1 MGRARASFDGARPR
15 RGVVA
20 GPLQRAKLAGSPF
33 AQAEGRRSARLLR
46 RPLRPGQG
54 RARRPPGSSSPNAA
68 RRRPSRRADRRL
80 PGRRRPSSDTDVPPP
95 VSFHVRAPSR
105 PGRSVADGLTAP
117 RSCQDQADA
126 GGDRHDARDVRP
138 SERVAEV
145 RGADPG
151 QHPQGPDP
159 PGTGRRGASAAA
171 IRGAPATTVRSAAK
185 VGPVAQARPNVIRR
199 DAGRP
204 EQHRREDRAE
214 RAEGPRPGARR
225 RVLLDG
231 PEPRLDVVTLGR
243 APPRL
248 AEGNGHVSGGVTPGR
263 PPQGWSGRPAPG
275 RRARVIPA
283 MRPDRPVRRAG
294 RGSPDA
300 PHARRRDGRRAR
312 ARRATA
318 QDRPARSGLAVADA
332 RPSGAPPLSSAS
344 GGERT
349 GAGGCGG
356 CGGGAGRPTPPRP
369 GVSRGRGGRPG
380 GSGRRRRR
388 GRGARPPSRSG
399 SRARPW

>member
-1 MGRARASFDGARPR
+1 MLVVLPAPRPRTPRVAGRRVAPIVASRGAVGPPATQTCRRPSPFTSERRAAPAGRSRTASRRPGRARTRRTPAGIGTTPATCGHPSASPKTAAPIPDSTR
-15 RGVVA
+15 
-20 GPLQRAKLAGSPF
+20 
-33 AQAEGRRSARLLR
+33 
-46 RPLRPGQG
+46 
-54 RARRPPGSSSPNAA
+54 RARI
-68 RRRPSRRADRRL
+68 
-80 PGRRRPSSDTDVPPP
+80 
-95 VSFHVRAPSR
+95 
-105 PGRSVADGLTAP
+105 
-117 RSCQDQADA
+117 
-126 GGDRHDARDVRP
+126 
-138 SERVAEV
+138 
-145 RGADPG
+145 
-151 QHPQGPDP
+151 P

-171 IRGAPATTVRSAAK
+171 IRGAPATTARSAAK

-332 RPSGAPPLSSAS
+332 RPSGAPPLSSAR
-344 GGERT
+344 GGVRG

-356 CGGGAGRPTPPRP
+356 
-369 GVSRGRGGRPG
+369 RGGCGAADAAPPG
-380 GSGRRRRR
+380 GQSRPRRPSWRVR
-388 GRGARPPSRSG
+388 ASSPSRSRRSTTEPKRESSSAVVTAASPSS
-399 SRARPW
+399 SRDWKASTICGRIRSK